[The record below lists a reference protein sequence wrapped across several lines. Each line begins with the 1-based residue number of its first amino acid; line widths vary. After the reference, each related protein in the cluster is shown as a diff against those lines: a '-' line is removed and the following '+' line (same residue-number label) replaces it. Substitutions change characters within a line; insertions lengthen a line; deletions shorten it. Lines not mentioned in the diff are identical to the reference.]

1 MRPLISF
8 SRQPYQITDN
18 LKLTTHMTRK
28 HTNDPAAF
36 SLEAKQGKTSG
47 EQYTPVGVLAALA
60 QLGDSPNSDAGD
72 PCCGSGWNV
81 SAEMLNRSHLAA
93 S

>member
-1 MRPLISF
+1 
-8 SRQPYQITDN
+8 
-18 LKLTTHMTRK
+18 MTRK
-28 HTNDPAAF
+28 QPNEPTVF
-36 SLEAKQGKTSG
+36 SVEAKQGNACG

-72 PCCGSGWNV
+72 PCCGTGWNV
-81 SAEMLNRSHLAA
+81 SAEMLDRSHLAA